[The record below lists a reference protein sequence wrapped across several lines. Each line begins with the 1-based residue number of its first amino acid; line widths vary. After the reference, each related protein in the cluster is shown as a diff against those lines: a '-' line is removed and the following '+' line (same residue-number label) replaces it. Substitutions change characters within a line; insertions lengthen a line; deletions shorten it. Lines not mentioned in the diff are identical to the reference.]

1 MSQPFGE
8 EPYRPHDHP
17 YYHQGDPRYYQ
28 AEPYYPQGDPRYQG
42 YMPYPGGFRPPKS
55 HAAAIL
61 LSFFLGT
68 FGIDRFYLG
77 HAGVGIAKLLLS
89 WATFGVWQ
97 LIDFI
102 LIIVKGTYGLRSV
115 NWQ

>member
-1 MSQPFGE
+1 MTQPYGQ

-17 YYHQGDPRYYQ
+17 DYYQ
-28 AEPYYPQGDPRYQG
+28 QAPYPQGH
-42 YMPYPGGFRPPKS
+42 MPYPGGYAPPPKS

-68 FGIDRFYLG
+68 LGIDRFYLG
-77 HAGVGIAKLLLS
+77 HTGLGIAKLLLS
-89 WATFGVWQ
+89 WMTFGVWQ

-102 LIIVKGTYGLRSV
+102 LIIVKGTHGLRRI

>member
-1 MSQPFGE
+1 MSQPYPE

-17 YYHQGDPRYYQ
+17 YYYQGDPYNQRY
-28 AEPYYPQGDPRYQG
+28 AP
-42 YMPYPGGFRPPKS
+42 PGSYAPPPKS

-68 FGIDRFYLG
+68 LGIDRFYLG
-77 HAGVGIAKLLLS
+77 HVGLGIAKLLLS
-89 WATFGVWQ
+89 WATFGIWQ

-102 LIIVKGTYGLRSV
+102 LIIVKGTYGLRRI
-115 NWQ
+115 NWL

>member
-1 MSQPFGE
+1 MTEQHPQQPE
-8 EPYRPHDHP
+8 YPQQPQHP
-17 YYHQGDPRYYQ
+17 QPTYQHPGHQQHSVHHYYHPTG
-28 AEPYYPQGDPRYQG
+28 A
-42 YMPYPGGFRPPKS
+42 PKS
-55 HAAAIL
+55 HIAAIL

-68 FGIDRFYLG
+68 LGIDRFYLG
-77 HAGVGIAKLLLS
+77 HVGLGIAKLLLS

-102 LIIVKGTYGLRSV
+102 LIILKGTNGLKQI